1 MWVEPDTSP
10 GATPKETTMNRVHHT
25 HNLVRRIIDRRLAAL
40 LVCTVASITTAGL
53 LA

>member
-1 MWVEPDTSP
+1 MEPDTRP
-10 GATPKETTMNRVHHT
+10 GAPPKETTMNRPRHAQ
-25 HNLVRRIIDRRLAAL
+25 NLAHRIIDRRLAAL

>member
-1 MWVEPDTSP
+1 MWVEADTSP
-10 GATPKETTMNRVHHT
+10 GATPKETTMNRAHHA
-25 HNLVRRIIDRRLAAL
+25 HNVARRIIDRRLAAL